1 MRDPKPSREPATK
14 EVEVK
19 RLLVLEDDD
28 AVRYPLVKYLTAR
41 GCHAV
46 GAAEPEEA
54 EALLDHETFHLVILN
69 LGLTRFGRYGL
80 AVLAYVRARHPR
92 LTVIMLSG
100 DISPEVEADAR
111 RMGATAVLE
120 KPHPLPDLAQ
130 LSLDLMGVTR

>member
-54 EALLDHETFHLVILN
+54 EALLDHETFHLVIL
-69 LGLTRFGRYGL
+69 
-80 AVLAYVRARHPR
+80 
-92 LTVIMLSG
+92 LSG
-100 DISPEVEADAR
+100 HISPEVEAEAR

-120 KPHPLPDLAQ
+120 KPHPLPHLAQ